1 MHPIVMIAGDKDPAI
16 GKAVEDLEAAG
27 FEVRV
32 LNSAKA
38 KLVDFLGA
46 IAGADEDEDE
56 DEAGKETPPDDLE
69 DEAPKPKAKKEPAE
83 EEPADALPPEPGADE
98 ESDETDPLDPRNL
111 IKKEARIAGELVQVV
126 LVDGMNITLHPSSI
140 TPGAKTFYALNE
152 SQFSFWPS
160 AISNEPIAGG
170 VELSLNGEEITH
182 LTKVIFSEEAMNPP
196 VLEIGR
202 GWLKEAKYPQNSWA
216 LLPAS
221 QVLYGKRAVS
231 VEDIRKQMG
240 TRRSGVILVCTRD
253 EKGLF
258 LLTSYG
264 HIAKPG
270 TVKNG
275 HHDQTFRSLG
285 EFHVIGTIEL
295 GKTAAD
301 DKVEYENPDLKKFD
315 PATLKGPVYV
325 FK

>member
-38 KLVDFLGA
+38 KLIDFLGA
-46 IAGADEDEDE
+46 IAGADEEAEEVPAEDE
-56 DEAGKETPPDDLE
+56 VVDEP
-69 DEAPKPKAKKEPAE
+69 EALKPKVKKEPTAE
-83 EEPADALPPEPGADE
+83 PTDELPPEVPTDDE

-111 IKKEARIAGELVQVV
+111 IKKEARIAGELVQVQ
-126 LVDGMNITLHPSSI
+126 LVEGGGITLHPSAI
-140 TPGAKTFYALNE
+140 TAGAKTFYALNE

-160 AISNEPIAGG
+160 AVSNEPITGG

-196 VLEIGR
+196 VLKIGR

-221 QVLYGKRAVS
+221 QVLYGKSKVS
-231 VEDIRKQMG
+231 VEDIRKEMHDK
-240 TRRSGVILVCTRD
+240 GVILVCTRD

-258 LLTSYG
+258 LLTTYG
-264 HIAKPG
+264 HLAKPG

-275 HHDQTFRSLG
+275 HHDQTFRNLG
-285 EFHVIGTIEL
+285 SFHVIGTIEL

>member
-1 MHPIVMIAGDKDPAI
+1 MIAGDKDPAI

-38 KLVDFLGA
+38 KLIDFLGA
-46 IAGADEDEDE
+46 IAGADEEPDEEGSPEDE
-56 DEAGKETPPDDLE
+56 VADE
-69 DEAPKPKAKKEPAE
+69 PKPKKEPAS
-83 EEPADALPPEPGADE
+83 EPASEPTDELPPEESADEE
-98 ESDETDPLDPRNL
+98 ESDESDPLDPRNL
-111 IKKEARIAGELVQVV
+111 IKKEARISGELVQVV
-126 LVDGMNITLHPSSI
+126 LVDGVNITLHPSSI
-140 TPGAKTFYALNE
+140 TAGAKTFYALNE
-152 SQFSFWPS
+152 SQFSFWPG
-160 AISNEPIAGG
+160 AVSNEPITGG

-196 VLEIGR
+196 VLKIGR
-202 GWLKEAKYPQNSWA
+202 TWLKEAKYPQNSWA

-221 QVLYGKRAVS
+221 KILYNKAKVG
-231 VEDIRKQMG
+231 VEDIRKEMG
-240 TRRSGVILVCTRD
+240 SKGVILVCTRD
-253 EKGLF
+253 GRGLF

-270 TVKNG
+270 TDKMG
-275 HHDQTFRSLG
+275 HNDQTFRNLG
-285 EFHVIGTIEL
+285 AFHVVGTIEL

-301 DKVEYENPDLKKFD
+301 DKVEHENNDLKKFD